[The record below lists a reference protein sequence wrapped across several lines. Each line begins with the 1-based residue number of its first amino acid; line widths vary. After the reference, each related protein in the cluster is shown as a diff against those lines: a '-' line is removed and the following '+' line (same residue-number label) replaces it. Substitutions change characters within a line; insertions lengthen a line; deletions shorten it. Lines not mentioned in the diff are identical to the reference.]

1 MLPMRNLIT
10 PQVNSEGLWTMMKVV
25 EKEMNVPMMRTQLS
39 SLEQALTTGV
49 FQYLHNT
56 PEAMVVISSPVPA
69 KNSAP
74 RAQGL
79 V

>member
-1 MLPMRNLIT
+1 MRNLMT
-10 PQVNSEGLWTMMKVV
+10 PHVKSLGLATMMNVV
-25 EKEMNVPMMRTQLS
+25 EKERKVPIMRTQLS

-56 PEAMVVISSPVPA
+56 PEAMVVIRRPVLA

>member
-1 MLPMRNLIT
+1 MRNLMT
-10 PQVNSEGLWTMMKVV
+10 PHVKSLGLATMMKVV
-25 EKEMNVPMMRTQLS
+25 EKERKVPMMRTQLS

-56 PEAMVVISSPVPA
+56 PEAMVVISRPVLA